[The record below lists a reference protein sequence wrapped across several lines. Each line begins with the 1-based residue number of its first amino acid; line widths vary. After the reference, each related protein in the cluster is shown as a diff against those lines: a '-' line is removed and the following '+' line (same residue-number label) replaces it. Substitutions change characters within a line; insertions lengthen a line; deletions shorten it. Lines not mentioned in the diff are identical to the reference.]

1 MEKKNGKDITK
12 KLQNLVKHRKTS
24 IVVTKQGS
32 IKTNKKYNTISCESY
47 CYSSYNNN

>member
-12 KLQNLVKHRKTS
+12 KLRNLVKHRKTS